1 MLSHQKI
8 HSIILYFFTPF
19 NKYRCPP
26 HLFLVSGT
34 QKKVKIE
41 LAKQVAERMMK
52 MMPRPRLT
60 TIMWNIFTARK
71 LTIQYQV
78 WHIPATV
85 TY

>member
-1 MLSHQKI
+1 MNQKI
-8 HSIILYFFTPF
+8 HFIIMYFFTPF
-19 NKYRCPP
+19 NKYRCPLP

-41 LAKQVAERMMK
+41 LAKQMAERMMK
-52 MMPRPRLT
+52 MRTRPRLT

-71 LTIQYQV
+71 LTTQYQV

-85 TY
+85 TF